1 MKASHH
7 ASQSE
12 ATAGHPPGNPTL
24 GAPER
29 GVPEA
34 PLRIPLPA
42 GYRGGVI
49 TAVTVFIGFS
59 LSFVRY
65 WGFEAPGQWT
75 SRSIAVFIALLIPI
89 LAEIYALYRALLV
102 SDDDEAAYAT
112 TIKWFVWSVCGMLVA
127 VCFAAIVMSGALT
140 PGTS

>member
-1 MKASHH
+1 MITPHH

-12 ATAGHPPGNPTL
+12 VAAGHPTGDPTL
-24 GAPER
+24 GAAER
-29 GVPEA
+29 GA
-34 PLRIPLPA
+34 PDAPKRIPLPA

-49 TAVTVFIGFS
+49 TAITVFIGFS

-102 SDDDEAAYAT
+102 SDDDETAYAT
-112 TIKWFVWSVCGMLVA
+112 TIKWFVWSVFGMLVG
-127 VCFAAIVMSGALT
+127 VCFAAVVMPGALT
-140 PGTS
+140 PGTT